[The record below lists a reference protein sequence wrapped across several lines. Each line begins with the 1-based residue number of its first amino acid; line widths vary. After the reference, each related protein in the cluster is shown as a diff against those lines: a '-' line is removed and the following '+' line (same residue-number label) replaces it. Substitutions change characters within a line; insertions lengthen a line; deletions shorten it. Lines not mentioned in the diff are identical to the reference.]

1 MLNGHMDEI
10 VNAIN
15 KGADLYNNELPV
27 VEEKLGLAVNFLQ
40 NDWPTIK
47 SEISSTMAMVDEKL
61 PEVEKALDAAVD
73 LINNDWPSIKAGIH
87 KAADAIRA
95 GENEVDLGE
104 VIKLL
109 KLDATDE
116 ADFFKQPVELK
127 AMKSIQSPT
136 MVQLAHRFIPHCVCG

>member
-1 MLNGHMDEI
+1 MKKAQEIDFDSLLSSTKSVVSNAVTILEKYQKELPAIKQELHDANTMLNGHMDEI

-61 PEVEKALDAAVD
+61 PEV
-73 LINNDWPSIKAGIH
+73 G
-87 KAADAIRA
+87 
-95 GENEVDLGE
+95 
-104 VIKLL
+104 LL
-109 KLDATDE
+109 
-116 ADFFKQPVELK
+116 
-127 AMKSIQSPT
+127 
-136 MVQLAHRFIPHCVCG
+136 C